1 MDLPNNS
8 ISLPNGVWSSRTQTL
23 QSLSDDQLSAIREQ
37 SRASLHNPSP
47 QSYSRVTING
57 REYSVTYHPQDDN
70 FSVQR
75 INEHQG
81 RFVQWLY
88 RIAGHPRD
96 QITQQL
102 AGQLNSPGNHRNY
115 QVTSTVP
122 EVGENS
128 VPVSQGQS
136 VFDRQTPSAIP
147 DNPAAQTMASLLS
160 PTNWADKLT
169 NAIVRQNNGETLS
182 PEERNFSNANFID
195 IDFRELLS
203 PDLRDTDGYILVN
216 GFNFSNARF
225 DFTTLPNFHFDQCN
239 FTGSNTSCINLINA
253 RFTNSDLSEMRTPTI
268 SLGEHPTYYSN
279 VTFKNSVIFKH
290 MDLSG
295 IILNEPDNS
304 SPPVD
309 DVIRLGDA
317 WLAVPSQWDERN
329 LDIYLNHE
337 HNEGKSLLMAIDSLP
352 EKYSQEKV
360 QTMEEL
366 VMSLRD
372 ACLSENDIRPVESS
386 LVSVL
391 AHPPYTQNALISEWL
406 RPVQER
412 FFTHQCQTYNEVQ
425 LPVSDKSHQQR
436 ILPVLLD
443 SFQKDNAAMT
453 THSGFFNQV
462 ILHSMTGADGT
473 DDTRQKAAALYDQYL
488 ACPAVSP
495 HINNGLF
502 GNYDGS
508 PDWTTRT
515 ADNFLLLSSRTPD
528 TAMMLSADT
537 LLTMLNPTP
546 DTAWDRFYLLR
557 AGENVSTAQISPEEL
572 FRHDFKVFS
581 AGYNKEAQTRNFGKL
596 INTILS
602 PAEHGELNR
611 QFIAATNQK
620 HSTVKFIDDAS
631 VSRLNAVFEPLL
643 PEGKLSPAHYQHI
656 LSAYNLTDASP
667 QEQAK
672 TLFCLSTTFARYS
685 SSAIFGTENDSPPV
699 LRGYAEAL
707 MQKAWELSPAIFP
720 SEHKFTDWSNRFHGF
735 RNAFTCTSIVAGD
748 MQRHAR
754 AHFPD
759 VLSSILPLAWG

>member
-1 MDLPNNS
+1 MNSNNNLT
-8 ISLPNGVWSSRTQTL
+8 SLPNGIWSSRTQTL
-23 QSLSDDQLSAIREQ
+23 QALSDDQLSTIREQ
-37 SRASLHNPSP
+37 SLSYVYKPAQGRSL
-47 QSYSRVTING
+47 VTING
-57 REYSVTYHPQDDN
+57 REYSITYHPQKDN

-75 INEHQG
+75 INGHQG
-81 RFVQWLY
+81 RFGQWLY
-88 RIAGHPRD
+88 HITGHSWD
-96 QITQQL
+96 KITLQL
-102 AGQLNSPGNHRNY
+102 ASQLNSPIIRRNL
-115 QVTSTVP
+115 QPAT
-122 EVGENS
+122 G
-128 VPVSQGQS
+128 
-136 VFDRQTPSAIP
+136 
-147 DNPAAQTMASLLS
+147 AAQATVCESRAE
-160 PTNWADKLT
+160 WVDKLKG
-169 NAIVRQNNGETLS
+169 AILRQKAGFTLTTT
-182 PEERNFSNANFID
+182 ECDFSNA
-195 IDFRELLS
+195 DFRGINLSRLL
-203 PDLRDTDGYILVN
+203 PAIFKVQNGDVIK
-216 GFNFSNARF
+216 GFNFSNSTF
-225 DFTTLPNFHFDQCN
+225 DMSDISDLHFDECQFTHSRMREATCN
-239 FTGSNTSCINLINA
+239 NTNFS
-253 RFTNSDLSEMRTPTI
+253 NSDLSGVFLSCSIYRPQQPSFT
-268 SLGEHPTYYSN
+268 N
-279 VTFKNSVIFKH
+279 VILKNAIIKA
-290 MDLSG
+290 MPNLSDV
-295 IILNEPDNS
+295 ILNEPDDS
-304 SPPVD
+304 SPQTGNLIVN
-309 DVIRLGDA
+309 VIRLGDA
-317 WLAVPSQWDERN
+317 WLELPYQWNERTV
-329 LDIYLNHE
+329 DSFLNHE
-337 HNEGKSLLMAIDSLP
+337 HNEGRSLLRTIDSLP
-352 EKYSQEKV
+352 DTYSQKKV
-360 QTMEEL
+360 LAMEEL
-366 VMSLRD
+366 VMSLQNAR
-372 ACLSENDIRPVESS
+372 LSENVIRPVESS

-391 AHPPYTQNALISEWL
+391 THPPYTQSALISSWL

-412 FFTHQCQTYNEVQ
+412 FFAHQCETYNEIP
-425 LPVSDKSHQQR
+425 LPAPDIYHQQR
-436 ILPVLLD
+436 ILPMLLD
-443 SFQKDNAAMT
+443 SFEKDNAAMT

-462 ILHSMTGADGT
+462 ILHSMTGADCT

-620 HSTVKFIDDAS
+620 HSTVKFVNGTS

-656 LSAYNLTDASP
+656 LNAYNLTDASP